1 MSKPSLTAAFVKNV
15 RYQGRNPPVPE
26 RYNDGAGTGL
36 YLNVMPSH
44 SKQFLQRLKVA
55 GKRRDYGLG
64 GYSTGGENS
73 LGISLAKAREI
84 ALDNWL
90 AARRGEVP
98 ACEAKRQ
105 ARLAERQARKAG
117 SGSLDAATLA
127 TIPGGPTFEAAF
139 LTVLAARA
147 PSWKPSVRVSSERS
161 WKQGLR
167 DYLGALARVPV
178 AAVTA
183 ADIRRCIEP
192 AWTSKPK
199 TAEKQLRRIGLV
211 LRWAIAEGLRDADPT
226 PAVRSALPRFK
237 AAPRHFKALP
247 PDQIPGLLAR
257 VRESDAPRD
266 ARLAFELMALTAL
279 RTNEVRLADWSEID
293 LEAALWVIPAERMK
307 YSERG
312 DHRVPLSPQAVEVLR
327 AVGPAREAGKVF
339 RAPRGGALGD
349 DAFRDLLRDLGVTE
363 CSPHGLRS
371 SFRDHCALNGVDR
384 LTAEAALAHA
394 RGGKTEQAYFRVDL
408 FAQRRA
414 VMVAWA
420 DFVCGAA

>member
-1 MSKPSLTAAFVKNV
+1 MSKPSLTAAFVKGV
-15 RYQGRNPPVPE
+15 RYQAKNPPVPE
-26 RYNDGAGTGL
+26 RYCDGNGTGL

-44 SKQFLQRLKVA
+44 SKQFVQRLKVA

-64 GYSTGGENS
+64 GYP
-73 LGISLAKAREI
+73 IVSLAQARE
-84 ALDNWL
+84 AAWGNLL
-90 AARRGEVP
+90 AVRRGEVP
-98 ACEAKRQ
+98 PCEAKRQ
-105 ARLAERQARKAG
+105 ARKAG
-117 SGSLDAATLA
+117 GGAAPTLA
-127 TIPGGPTFEAAF
+127 ALPGGPTFEAAF

-147 PSWKPSVRVSSERS
+147 ASWKPSVRKHSERS

-167 DYLGALARVPV
+167 DYLGAIASKPV
-178 AAVTA
+178 AALTA
-183 ADIRRCIEP
+183 ADIRRAIEP

-211 LRWAIAEGLRDADPT
+211 LRWAVAEGLRDADPT

-237 AAPRHFKALP
+237 TAAKHFKALP
-247 PDQIPGLLAR
+247 PEQIPGLLAR

-279 RTNEVRLADWSEID
+279 RTNEVRFADWSEID

-327 AVGPAREAGKVF
+327 AAGPAREAGKVF

-349 DAFRDLLRDLGVTE
+349 DAFRDLLRGLGVTG
-363 CSPHGLRS
+363 CTPHGLRS
-371 SFRDHCALNGVDR
+371 SFRDFCALNGFAAEV
-384 LTAEAALAHA
+384 AEAALGHA
-394 RGGKTEQAYFRVDL
+394 QGDKVTQAYFRTSL
-408 FAQRRA
+408 LEKRRA
-414 VMVAWA
+414 VMIAWGTHVA
-420 DFVCGAA
+420 GER